1 MLIVDLF
8 PPTRRDPKG
17 IHNAIWDEFES
28 KPTKLSSRRPLILAA
43 DVAGDLS
50 VGRLTRAYV
59 EPIGVG
65 DKLPDMP
72 AYLNPDSYVPVPLES
87 TYQAAWATCPPD
99 MRYLVEHGKLP
110 DE

>member
-8 PPTRRDPKG
+8 PPTPRDPHG
-17 IHNAIWDEFES
+17 IHKAIWDEFES
-28 KPTKLSSRRPLILAA
+28 KPFRLPSRKRLVLAA
-43 DVAGDLS
+43 YVAGDLS
-50 VGRLTRAYV
+50 VGRSTQAYV

-87 TYQAAWATCPPD
+87 T
-99 MRYLVEHGKLP
+99 
-110 DE
+110 